1 MGVMVAK
8 QRETPNRLMEHRSRQ
23 AGWMVVPDNAEE
35 AASDVVADAFGAI
48 LAAFAEERAEPPKA
62 LVKLLERTRAGI
74 TKELCR
80 LIKTWR
86 PETTTAGK
94 VRRGAAPGVAA
105 ERAAKLITLRINIMR
120 SRSKKHR
127 LTPCGN
133 SSIDI
138 EFELLS
144 ETINDN
150 IGDLFKGWKS

>member
-1 MGVMVAK
+1 MVAK

-23 AGWMVVPDNAEE
+23 AGWMVAPDNAEE

-94 VRRGAAPGVAA
+94 VRRGAGRRGGTRGQIDNAAHKYNAIKIKEAPAHA
-105 ERAAKLITLRINIMR
+105 MR
-120 SRSKKHR
+120 EFKH
-127 LTPCGN
+127 
-133 SSIDI
+133 
-138 EFELLS
+138 
-144 ETINDN
+144 
-150 IGDLFKGWKS
+150 